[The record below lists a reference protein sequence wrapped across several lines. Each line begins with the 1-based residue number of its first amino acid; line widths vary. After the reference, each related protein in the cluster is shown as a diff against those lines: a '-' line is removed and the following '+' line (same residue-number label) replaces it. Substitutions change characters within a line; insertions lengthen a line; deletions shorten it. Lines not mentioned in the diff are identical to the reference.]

1 VLRRVP
7 ALLSRKKSQR
17 SAEDDFR
24 RLQSRHRRGYVYRA
38 LLSALGLIGA
48 GWLLSS
54 YGSPPTQ
61 SDIDAKALLA
71 PKVARSFHPPH
82 PIEPKALG
90 SVDMELVH
98 GELFPAWVISLQ
110 HKPHSIGHADAERAF
125 AALRDEAGKDR
136 NLRVLLDQLHDK
148 VMDGSYDFGG
158 EIQALIKGWNDYLAE
173 ASVPFRLEHH
183 LARSVKGPEHRLRC
197 YRVVAKVPLS
207 EQGSTQHVLVLARQ
221 DRTNLVEGFLGQTS
235 TEPDTA
241 LVMTDRIAEYT
252 LERVWPLFDPEAEA
266 QSPSSELLARVRSEA
281 RQALSA
287 STIDTL
293 TRAFAMRRHL
303 EAELLELSRRRGC
316 GGGILIERVPWN
328 GLSERALA
336 LVSRVAEKNQRRG
349 CPRVTQADA
358 DHINALSQRLRE
370 HPGLVRALG
379 SLAALLGKSVVAHEG
394 RHLADNARHAG
405 LRGAGFCPNC
415 PPTFDDATRAEV
427 SAYLASFATPS
438 AGYLGLLQA
447 CGTAPERRG
456 AHSRALEF
464 LLPKL
469 LVAGCSGP
477 IPEDLYARAAALHAE
492 LFGPTPAL
500 DFARGS
506 PSTFPLPVD

>member
-1 VLRRVP
+1 MLRRVT
-7 ALLSRKKSQR
+7 ALLQSQKSKR
-17 SAEDDFR
+17 STEDDFR
-24 RLQSRHRRGYVYRA
+24 RFQSRHRRGYVYRA
-38 LLSALGLIGA
+38 IFGALGLIGA
-48 GWLLSS
+48 SWLLSN

-71 PKVARSFHPPH
+71 PKVARPFHPPH
-82 PIEPKALG
+82 PIDPRALG

-98 GELFPAWVISLQ
+98 GQLFPAWVISLQ
-110 HKPHSIGHADAERAF
+110 HEPHSIGHADAERAF
-125 AALRDEAGKDR
+125 AALRDEAGRDR

-148 VMDGSYDFGG
+148 VMDGSYDFRG
-158 EIQALIKGWNDYLAE
+158 EIQTLIKGWNDYLAE
-173 ASVPFRLEHH
+173 AAVPFRLEHH
-183 LARSVKGPEHRLRC
+183 LARSVKGPQHRLRC

-221 DRTNLVEGFLGQTS
+221 DRTNLVEGFLGHTS
-235 TEPDTA
+235 AEPDTA

-252 LERVWPLFDPEAEA
+252 LERVWPLFDPEAR
-266 QSPSSELLARVRSEA
+266 SPSSELLARVTSEA
-281 RQALSA
+281 RQALSE

-293 TRAFAMRRHL
+293 TRAFAVRRRL

-316 GGGILIERVPWN
+316 GRGVLIERVPWN

-349 CPRVTQADA
+349 CPRVTQSDA
-358 DHINALSQRLRE
+358 DHIKQLSQQLRE

-405 LRGAGFCPNC
+405 LRGAGFCPHC
-415 PPTFDDATRAEV
+415 PPTFDYATRAEL

-438 AGYLGLLQA
+438 AGYLALLQA
-447 CGTAPERRG
+447 CSTDPERRG

-469 LVAGCSGP
+469 LVDGCAGP
-477 IPEDLYARAAALHAE
+477 IPENLYARAAALHAE

-500 DFARGS
+500 DFARGF
-506 PSTFPLPVD
+506 PSTFPIPVD